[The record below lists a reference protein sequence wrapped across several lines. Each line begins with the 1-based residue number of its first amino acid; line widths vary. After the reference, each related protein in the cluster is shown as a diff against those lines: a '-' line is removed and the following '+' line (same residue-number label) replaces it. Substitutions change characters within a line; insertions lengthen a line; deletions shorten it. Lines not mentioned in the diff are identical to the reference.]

1 MALALTEDQKEAIWF
16 VLRRTFGP
24 DVKVWV
30 FGSRARGEDTGDI
43 DLYAEVSDATD
54 TIIIPRGRARR
65 QLEALLDNK
74 VDLIVRR
81 ANGQKNAFDTMAR
94 NRGVELQP

>member
-1 MALALTEDQKEAIWF
+1 MALALTQDQKDAIWF
-16 VLRRTFGP
+16 VLRRNFGP

-30 FGSRARGEDTGDI
+30 FGSRALGEDTGDI
-43 DLYAEVSDATD
+43 DLYAEVSDETD
-54 TIIIPRGRARR
+54 AIIVPRGRARR

-81 ANGQKNAFDTMAR
+81 SSGQKSVFDEVAR
-94 NRGVELQP
+94 KRGVALQP